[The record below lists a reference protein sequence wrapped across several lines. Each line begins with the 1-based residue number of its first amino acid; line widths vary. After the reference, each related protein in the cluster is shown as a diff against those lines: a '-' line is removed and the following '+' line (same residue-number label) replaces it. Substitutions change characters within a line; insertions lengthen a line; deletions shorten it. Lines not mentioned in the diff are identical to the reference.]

1 MINAAGHTAYK
12 FKYLESDGVIDNI
25 KVTGSDSFTS
35 GTDVEFTMVIALSL
49 NSDSSDQVLYS
60 SWAAAGTSNNRN
72 ILFRF
77 MSSNKLQLLIRTGA
91 TSEVWETTNTFT
103 AGSDYLIVLRVSALS
118 DTFEIDV
125 NGVSQSFS
133 TAGTVPNPIQAQ
145 TLVVPMILASPNL
158 GGGPTTPLH
167 CDFYYWTI
175 HSRLLTNGEVSGLLL
190 GENNVDD
197 DLEYSIPAA
206 GLFINSYTG
215 GNIYKHNDRA
225 SSLSFLTINHQL
237 NALKG

>member
-49 NSDSSDQVLYS
+49 NSDSSDQVIYS
-60 SWAAAGTSNNRN
+60 SWASAGGANNRN

-103 AGSDYLIVLRVSALS
+103 AGRPRA
-118 DTFEIDV
+118 
-125 NGVSQSFS
+125 
-133 TAGTVPNPIQAQ
+133 
-145 TLVVPMILASPNL
+145 ASPA
-158 GGGPTTPLH
+158 
-167 CDFYYWTI
+167 
-175 HSRLLTNGEVSGLLL
+175 R
-190 GENNVDD
+190 
-197 DLEYSIPAA
+197 
-206 GLFINSYTG
+206 
-215 GNIYKHNDRA
+215 
-225 SSLSFLTINHQL
+225 
-237 NALKG
+237 